1 MAMNLGA
8 LALHREGH
16 GYRAIAHMLG
26 IPVDRVVRG
35 VFQAKHE
42 AIRQSGAKGIAYR
55 AILTHDPEDPPLD
68 DHVPIMYHIV
78 YTKDGDT
85 YRDIKPPEA

>member
-35 VFQAKHE
+35 VFQAKREEVSQSWRLRPKPLE
-42 AIRQSGAKGIAYR
+42 A
-55 AILTHDPEDPPLD
+55 
-68 DHVPIMYHIV
+68 
-78 YTKDGDT
+78 
-85 YRDIKPPEA
+85 